1 MKSLLPNET
10 KSFFNTLFLLQIL
23 IFFIIFGPFDF
34 FNLDL
39 TVYKNKG
46 DGPSYLNFSFEN
58 INSILSDHRTFGL
71 PLILKMYMLF
81 DQDLTYWSIFN
92 YILFAF
98 SINFFLYSLIRAG
111 FNSLFSFIWCFSLLI
126 SYNLFLYFSYWTEIL
141 SIIFCLFSLSSFLLI
156 TIDQNEIKFKF
167 VLFTFLIFYMY
178 QVRPS
183 FIIFIFFPIIYS
195 IISNRTLNT
204 KYNVKFIS
212 LMCLIPLFLFLFLR
226 FVAVGNFG
234 LVSFNGGPA
243 ANAIIYLEHTDIDN
257 LQPENQIFAKKIL
270 EKKRKIPFP
279 CNLEKETDRVAEFN
293 TDLYGQKTCWN
304 EYFMLAWMQAIEENK
319 GLTPFPKNDPRN
331 IDAWNHVESLAIFFN
346 EAGSNVGPDKILSAF
361 AKDVY
366 LQNKLFIV
374 QRLLKSPYDFLRYY
388 RDAYKNQFLIFYI
401 IIIFL
406 IIFYRSKN
414 VSDSNQKFIDKELVI
429 TLTGFII
436 WILNMLLFYGHQNG
450 ELRALTI
457 QNFFII
463 PFFFSYFTYLIVIKL
478 RKNIN

>member
-1 MKSLLPNET
+1 M
-10 KSFFNTLFLLQIL
+10 
-23 IFFIIFGPFDF
+23 
-34 FNLDL
+34 
-39 TVYKNKG
+39 
-46 DGPSYLNFSFEN
+46 
-58 INSILSDHRTFGL
+58 
-71 PLILKMYMLF
+71 
-81 DQDLTYWSIFN
+81 
-92 YILFAF
+92 
-98 SINFFLYSLIRAG
+98 
-111 FNSLFSFIWCFSLLI
+111 
-126 SYNLFLYFSYWTEIL
+126 
-141 SIIFCLFSLSSFLLI
+141 
-156 TIDQNEIKFKF
+156 
-167 VLFTFLIFYMY
+167 
-178 QVRPS
+178 
-183 FIIFIFFPIIYS
+183 
-195 IISNRTLNT
+195 
-204 KYNVKFIS
+204 
-212 LMCLIPLFLFLFLR
+212 
-226 FVAVGNFG
+226 
-234 LVSFNGGPA
+234 
-243 ANAIIYLEHTDIDN
+243 
-257 LQPENQIFAKKIL
+257 QPENQIFAKKIL

-388 RDAYKNQFLIFYI
+388 RDSYKNQFLIFYI

-463 PFFFSYFTYLIVIKL
+463 PFFFPTL
-478 RKNIN
+478 RI